1 MNIEA
6 FWEAVIEQKAD
17 VLRTFFHKDA
27 YINWHCS
34 NEHFSV
40 EEYIQANCEYPGE
53 SYGMIERT
61 ESVGDLTILVG
72 NILSKDKS
80 LSLHVVSFIRT
91 RDNKIISMDEYYGDH
106 RYLRNGELRK
116 ILEYQLN
123 KILDWRVI
131 KVWKKIKPQ

>member
-53 SYGMIERT
+53 WYGMIERT

-72 NILSKDKS
+72 NTYQK
-80 LSLHVVSFIRT
+80 T
-91 RDNKIISMDEYYGDH
+91 RVCHYMLCLLLEQEII
-106 RYLRNGELRK
+106 K
-116 ILEYQLN
+116 
-123 KILDWRVI
+123 
-131 KVWKKIKPQ
+131 

>member
-6 FWEAVIEQKAD
+6 FWEAVIEQKAG

-53 SYGMIERT
+53 WYGMIERT

-72 NILSKDKS
+72 NILTKDKS

-91 RDNKIISMDEYYGDH
+91 RDNKIISMDEYYGDDG
-106 RYLRNGELRK
+106 LPP
-116 ILEYQLN
+116 Q
-123 KILDWRVI
+123 WRIEKNIGIPI
-131 KVWKKIKPQ
+131 K

>member
-17 VLRTFFHKDA
+17 VLRTFFHKDE

-53 SYGMIERT
+53 WYGMIERT

-91 RDNKIISMDEYYGDH
+91 RDNKIISMDEYYGDDG
-106 RYLRNGELRK
+106 LPP
-116 ILEYQLN
+116 Q
-123 KILDWRVI
+123 WRIEKNIGIPI
-131 KVWKKIKPQ
+131 K

>member
-53 SYGMIERT
+53 WYGMIERT

-91 RDNKIISMDEYYGDH
+91 RDNKIISMDEYYGDDGLPPQW
-106 RYLRNGELRK
+106 RIEK
-116 ILEYQLN
+116 I
-123 KILDWRVI
+123 IGIPI
-131 KVWKKIKPQ
+131 K

>member
-17 VLRTFFHKDA
+17 VLRTLFHKDA

-53 SYGMIERT
+53 WYGMIERT

-91 RDNKIISMDEYYGDH
+91 RDNKIISMDEYYGDDG
-106 RYLRNGELRK
+106 LPP
-116 ILEYQLN
+116 Q
-123 KILDWRVI
+123 WRIEKNIGIPI
-131 KVWKKIKPQ
+131 K

>member
-6 FWEAVIEQKAD
+6 FWEAVIEQKAG

-53 SYGMIERT
+53 WYGMIERT

-91 RDNKIISMDEYYGDH
+91 RDNKIISMDEYYGDDG
-106 RYLRNGELRK
+106 LPP
-116 ILEYQLN
+116 Q
-123 KILDWRVI
+123 WRI
-131 KVWKKIKPQ
+131 EKNIGIPIR

>member
-53 SYGMIERT
+53 WYGMIERT

-91 RDNKIISMDEYYGDH
+91 RDNKIISMDEYYGDDV
-106 RYLRNGELRK
+106 LPP
-116 ILEYQLN
+116 Q
-123 KILDWRVI
+123 WRIEKNIGIPI
-131 KVWKKIKPQ
+131 K

>member
-53 SYGMIERT
+53 WYGMIERT

-91 RDNKIISMDEYYGDH
+91 RDNKIISMDEYYGDD
-106 RYLRNGELRK
+106 ELPP
-116 ILEYQLN
+116 Q
-123 KILDWRVI
+123 WRIEENIGIPI
-131 KVWKKIKPQ
+131 K